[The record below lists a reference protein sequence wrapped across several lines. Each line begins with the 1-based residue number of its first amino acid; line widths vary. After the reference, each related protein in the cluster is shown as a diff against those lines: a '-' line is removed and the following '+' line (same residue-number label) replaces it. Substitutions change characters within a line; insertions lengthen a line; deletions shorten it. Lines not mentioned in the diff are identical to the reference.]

1 MVFRRLV
8 TYGEEDVYGE
18 APEDVSKWVGG
29 VTSFNGG
36 AELVGEKVAVLT
48 GGRGTWTAAHGVDVS
63 PSISFYPQTAQ
74 FLKYAFGKTTN
85 TGASQ
90 PYTHVLEVSEG
101 YELPS
106 VSLLEHRLG
115 AGGHGYLYT
124 GCRAD
129 KLVLSWEA
137 DGLLKASMDF
147 KALRATK
154 TTTLPTPTPDTRDY
168 FKASSKTVEING
180 VQVGYV
186 VSGSVT
192 VSNNHVAFPRSG
204 DFVTRH
210 VAGLAEAEAELE
222 LFYVD
227 SSILE
232 LMLGKTRFDV
242 RVRFSRGSQ
251 DYLELLLQDCVCS
264 VEAELPAEGEL
275 MQTVSLKPAGVKIT
289 AVDDIPAY

>member
-8 TYGEEDVYGE
+8 TYGEESTYGE
-18 APEDVSKWVGG
+18 APGDVSRWVGG

-36 AELVGEKVAVLT
+36 VELVGEKVAVLT
-48 GGRGTWTAAHGVDVS
+48 AGRGTWTVATGVDIS
-63 PSISFYPQTAQ
+63 PNISFYPQTAQ
-74 FLKYAFGKTTN
+74 FLKYAFGETTN
-85 TGASQ
+85 TGTSP
-90 PYTHVLEVSEG
+90 PYTHVLEISDG

-115 AGGHGYLYT
+115 GGGHGYLYT

-129 KLVLSWEA
+129 KLTLSWEA

-154 TTTLPTPTPDTRDY
+154 TTTLPTPTPDRRDY

-180 VQVGYV
+180 VEVGYV
-186 VSGSVT
+186 VSGTVT
-192 VSNNHVAFPRSG
+192 VSNNHVSFPRSG
-204 DFVTRH
+204 DYVTRH

-227 SSILE
+227 SSIVE

-242 RVRFSRGSQ
+242 RVRFSRSSQ
-251 DYLELLLQDCVCS
+251 DYLEIFLDDCVCS

-275 MQTVSLKPAGVKIT
+275 VQTISLKPSGVRIE